1 MPLTLGQ
8 KMLVQGFE
16 LQLKMYGHV
25 LMSGTN
31 TFPCL
36 MTPASP
42 ADLDIVE
49 MFSDIREVSVATVLN
64 SDEPAW
70 IVAQMTLTDEM
81 GQDWVSMKR
90 VNNPSNIA
98 TEFWLQKVTDKD
110 H

>member
-1 MPLTLGQ
+1 MAFQ
-8 KMLVQGFE
+8 D
-16 LQLKMYGHV
+16 QLSLYGHV
-25 LMSGTN
+25 LMYGTN

-64 SDEPAW
+64 SDVPDW
-70 IVAQMTLTDEM
+70 IVAQMALTDEM
-81 GQDWVSMKR
+81 GQDWISMKR
-90 VNNPSNIA
+90 VNNTSNIS